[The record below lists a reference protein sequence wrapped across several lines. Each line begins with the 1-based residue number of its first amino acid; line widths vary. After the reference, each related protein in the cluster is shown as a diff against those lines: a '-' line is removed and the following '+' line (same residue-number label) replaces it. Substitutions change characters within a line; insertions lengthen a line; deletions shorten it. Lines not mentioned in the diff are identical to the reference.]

1 MRGTNPSE
9 KHQNTRG
16 GGARCARGEM
26 HALAHKLPAELV
38 DLILQHAAAMTLQ
51 GGARCCLA
59 RRTAARARRE
69 REREVRDRERA
80 FVDRFLGSF
89 AFGSDPLPNA
99 LSGWEG
105 DRRWFERYRPRKMR
119 RLAAIG
125 GV

>member
-1 MRGTNPSE
+1 MATLPGR
-9 KHQNTRG
+9 
-16 GGARCARGEM
+16 EM
-26 HALAHKLPAELV
+26 HALTRKLPTELV

-69 REREVRDRERA
+69 WEREGRDREKA
-80 FVDRFLGSF
+80 CVGRFLGSF
-89 AFGSDPLPNA
+89 AFGSEPLPNA

-105 DRRWFERYRPRKMR
+105 DRRWFERYQPRKMR

-125 GV
+125 GVRRRE